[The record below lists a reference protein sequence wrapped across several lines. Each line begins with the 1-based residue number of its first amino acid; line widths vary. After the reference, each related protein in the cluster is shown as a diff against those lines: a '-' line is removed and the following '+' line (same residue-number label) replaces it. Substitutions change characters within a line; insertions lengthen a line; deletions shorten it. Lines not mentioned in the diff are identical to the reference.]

1 MEIIFR
7 FQISSSHQF
16 LKLSAG
22 GIRVEEKYHQHWN
35 SRNSAVCDLVVFNAS
50 VGMISKFFFIPS
62 KLAPLIVVQC
72 RWFKFFS
79 PRCACFSVKM
89 LQNLTVIVSSKLR
102 QLILV
107 LNNIAFF
114 KPIICHVCRA
124 NCVDML
130 VFKTTFVFNTFFEFL
145 NEVFFNSLSGRFF
158 SSKYNANLR
167 TPTPLILCQLMSM
180 FQHSSTNIQFNSEQE
195 CSQVQLWR
203 QYLSIH
209 IFFFQPVNTS

>member
-1 MEIIFR
+1 MQIIFR

-50 VGMISKFFFIPS
+50 VGMISNFFFIPS

-107 LNNIAFF
+107 LNNIALF
-114 KPIICHVCRA
+114 KPIICHVCGA

-130 VFKTTFVFNTFFEFL
+130 VL
-145 NEVFFNSLSGRFF
+145 RLLLSSTLF
-158 SSKYNANLR
+158 SSSSLKSFL
-167 TPTPLILCQLMSM
+167 TPFLGGFLAQ
-180 FQHSSTNIQFNSEQE
+180 
-195 CSQVQLWR
+195 
-203 QYLSIH
+203 
-209 IFFFQPVNTS
+209 NTTQI